1 MALNTQP
8 GWTTKDYFDPWPGI
22 EMGMRRRDQ
31 SNREQMQREGMKR
44 ADLDRAVQDQRYKE
58 EQAMRQADALARM
71 GVDPVPAAGGG
82 IDWTA
87 TSKAAREKAEMAKN
101 AEALAT
107 QHAWSGGPTQLSQEE
122 YAITQTPEYQRTYRM
137 VGALKAQKDAEQA
150 ARMEQIGA
158 RGAAAL
164 QVAEQRGENANR
176 PMAYITRETPNGTV
190 RIPVDPQEA
199 MRMGQEAGGAGK
211 ADRWQEAIDKIT
223 RFRDEGVPIDIE
235 MDDEGFPKVS
245 KSWMSHD
252 ASPKSK
258 GSYDRAIEKIM
269 KRSGKTVPAPSTN
282 PIAARPMLTIP
293 R

>member
-1 MALNTQP
+1 MALNVQP

-22 EMGMRRRDQ
+22 EMGMRRREQ
-31 SNREQMQREGMKR
+31 SNREQLQRDDRKR
-44 ADLDRAVQDQRYKE
+44 MDLDRAVQDQRYKE
-58 EQAMRQADALARM
+58 EMAMRQADALARM

-87 TSKAAREKAEMAKN
+87 TGKAARAKAEMAKN

-107 QHAWSGGPTQLSQEE
+107 QHAWSGGPTQLTQEE
-122 YAITQTPEYQRTYRM
+122 YAMTQTPEYQRTYRM
-137 VGALKAQKDAEQA
+137 VGALKAQRDAEQA

-176 PMAYITRETPNGTV
+176 PMAYITRETPDGTV

-199 MRMGQEAGGAGK
+199 MRMGQDAGGRGK

-223 RFRDEGVPIDIE
+223 RFRDEGIAIDIDT
-235 MDDEGFPKVS
+235 DDEGFPKVS
-245 KSWMSHD
+245 KSWVSHD
-252 ASPKSK
+252 ASPSAK

-269 KRSGKTVPAPSTN
+269 KRSGKTVPAPATN
-282 PIAARPMLTIP
+282 PIGAPKLLTIP